1 VKKPG
6 IVQNTLLPQLKVRRA
21 ENTEKTFTA
30 ENAEK
35 KTFNAENAEN
45 AEFFWGNSSRD
56 APLEPRGLLT
66 PKEKWAG
73 GSWF

>member
-6 IVQNTLLPQLKVRRA
+6 IVQNTPLAPLKLLL
-21 ENTEKTFTA
+21 ENTEKTFTAVNA

-45 AEFFWGNSSRD
+45 AEFFWGEQLARC
-56 APLEPRGLLT
+56 ATRAAGLVN
-66 PKEKWAG
+66 P
-73 GSWF
+73 

>member
-30 ENAEK
+30 ENAENAEK

-45 AEFFWGNSSRD
+45 AEFFWGEQLARC
-56 APLEPRGLLT
+56 ATRAAGLVN
-66 PKEKWAG
+66 P
-73 GSWF
+73 